1 MKSNKFKFKKE
12 EVRDF
17 PDDSDSKK
25 KKKRSQII
33 AGNEI
38 VFLTKC
44 RFVSLFI

>member
-1 MKSNKFKFKKE
+1 MTQI
-12 EVRDF
+12 V
-17 PDDSDSKK
+17 K